1 MSPLE
6 VNLLA
11 ATIVLAVIVVVLV
24 IAIAATQAG
33 KRFVRELTA
42 NMLHRE
48 SAVSEDEI
56 KDMVTENEEL
66 ADDEKRMIH
75 EIIDMGDTVAHE
87 IMTPRADMMTVED
100 TETVLQAI
108 ERMRG
113 TGYSRLPVYHE
124 DHDYICGVVKYKDLL
139 TPLLEGRENDP
150 VGPYAQEA
158 FFVPE
163 SKDILPLLSEMQTNR
178 KQMAIVVDEYGG
190 TDGLITVEDI
200 LEEIVGEIG
209 DETDVEDGKFVSTV
223 AEGEWVVDGR
233 LPAEDAAELG
243 WPVSESDDYE
253 TIAGWLMDTID
264 VVPSMGDEFEIEG
277 YRFKIQAMRRRRI
290 STIRVSRIEP
300 CADEQDGSC
309 DDGAAED
316 AVSNKDAE

>member
-11 ATIVLAVIVVVLV
+11 ATIVLAVIVAVLI

-190 TDGLITVEDI
+190 TDGLITIEDI
-200 LEEIVGEIG
+200 VEEIVGEIV
-209 DETDVEDGKFVSTV
+209 DETDLEAADVQQLSEREWR
-223 AEGEWVVDGR
+223 AEGSLSCD
-233 LPAEDAAELG
+233 DAADLG
-243 WPVSESDDYE
+243 WPVEESDDYD
-253 TIAGWLMDTID
+253 TLAGWLLASLDR
-264 VVPSMGDEFEIEG
+264 VPQPGDSYEKDG
-277 YRFKIQAMRRRRI
+277 YRFTVRRMRRRRI
-290 STIRVSRIEP
+290 STVGVVRL
-300 CADEQDGSC
+300 
-309 DDGAAED
+309 ED
-316 AVSNKDAE
+316 APVREEQ

>member
-100 TETVLQAI
+100 TETVLQA
-108 ERMRG
+108 
-113 TGYSRLPVYHE
+113 RLPVYHE

-190 TDGLITVEDI
+190 TDGLITIEDI
-200 LEEIVGEIG
+200 VEEIVGEIV
-209 DETDVEDGKFVSTV
+209 DETDLEAADVQQLSEREWR
-223 AEGEWVVDGR
+223 AEGSLSCD
-233 LPAEDAAELG
+233 DAADLG
-243 WPVSESDDYE
+243 WPVEESDDYD
-253 TIAGWLMDTID
+253 TLAGWLLASLDR
-264 VVPSMGDEFEIEG
+264 VPQPGDSYEKDG
-277 YRFKIQAMRRRRI
+277 YRFTVRRMRRRRI
-290 STIRVSRIEP
+290 STVGVVRL
-300 CADEQDGSC
+300 
-309 DDGAAED
+309 ED
-316 AVSNKDAE
+316 APVREGQ

>member
-1 MSPLE
+1 M
-6 VNLLA
+6 LA

-190 TDGLITVEDI
+190 TDGLITIEDI
-200 LEEIVGEIG
+200 VEEIVGEIV
-209 DETDVEDGKFVSTV
+209 DETDLEAADVQQLSEREWR
-223 AEGEWVVDGR
+223 AEGSLSCD
-233 LPAEDAAELG
+233 DAADLG
-243 WPVSESDDYE
+243 WPVEESDDYD
-253 TIAGWLMDTID
+253 TLAGWLLASLDR
-264 VVPSMGDEFEIEG
+264 VPQPGDSYEKDG
-277 YRFKIQAMRRRRI
+277 YRFTVRRMRRRRI
-290 STIRVSRIEP
+290 STVGVVRL
-300 CADEQDGSC
+300 
-309 DDGAAED
+309 ED
-316 AVSNKDAE
+316 APVREEQ

>member
-124 DHDYICGVVKYKDLL
+124 DHDYICGIVKYKDLL

-190 TDGLITVEDI
+190 TDGLITIEDI
-200 LEEIVGEIG
+200 VEEIVGEIV
-209 DETDVEDGKFVSTV
+209 DETDLEAADVQQLSEREWR
-223 AEGEWVVDGR
+223 AEGSLSCD
-233 LPAEDAAELG
+233 DAADLG
-243 WPVSESDDYE
+243 WPVEESDDYD
-253 TIAGWLMDTID
+253 TLAGWLLASLDR
-264 VVPSMGDEFEIEG
+264 VPQPGDSYEKDG
-277 YRFKIQAMRRRRI
+277 YRFTVRRMRRRRI
-290 STIRVSRIEP
+290 STVGVVRL
-300 CADEQDGSC
+300 
-309 DDGAAED
+309 ED
-316 AVSNKDAE
+316 APVREEQ